1 MDDPHSREKELR
13 NYIGMV
19 CCIASMT
26 IIGVFWGR
34 DLPVWAPAAL
44 GAAFGYTCWLAQR
57 AYHSLRG
64 RKGKPSSR

>member
-26 IIGVFWGR
+26 IIGVFWG
-34 DLPVWAPAAL
+34 A
-44 GAAFGYTCWLAQR
+44 T
-57 AYHSLRG
+57 SLCGHLR
-64 RKGKPSSR
+64 P